1 VCFTHGLG
9 AKGTVVNPLDG
20 GALSLAGN
28 ALAGEGTRAGT
39 ATSLWAAMDGDLGFL
54 RWKTQVW
61 VGGGGKRSKGGGDD
75 RRTTTGGACPHYH
88 RRPPATAL
96 CPAAAVVQHEGAR
109 GGNELGFSGEPA
121 ESGGFCSAEMHGWSS
136 IAMDGRELPEPT
148 IPVFSPG
155 GRSARA
161 VSAAR
166 SLVVGLQAQACTRLR
181 SWTDHGV
188 R

>member
-1 VCFTHGLG
+1 VG
-9 AKGTVVNPLDG
+9 APPPP
-20 GALSLAGN
+20 
-28 ALAGEGTRAGT
+28 RPP
-39 ATSLWAAMDGDLGFL
+39 
-54 RWKTQVW
+54 
-61 VGGGGKRSKGGGDD
+61 GGGDD

-136 IAMDGRELPEPT
+136 ITMDGRELPEPA

-155 GRSARA
+155 GRSVRA
-161 VSAAR
+161 VSTAR

-181 SWTDHGV
+181 SWTDHGDRQQV
-188 R
+188 GPVFGPSGCRSRAGMAALPFCNKAADSVGTN